1 MSSWNAIA
9 GRCEEDLTY
18 DKLKSIMN
26 QRKKYEVHEKVAMT
40 LADRY
45 CKAEY
50 VG

>member
-9 GRCEEDLTY
+9 ERCEGDLTY
-18 DKLKSIMN
+18 DKLRHITN
-26 QRKKYEVHEKVAMT
+26 RRKKYGLHEKVAMT

-50 VG
+50 IG